1 MSISLLRELRA
12 IDGQFEELEA
22 NLLALKELG
31 SNSAKRLSRIQVAER
46 SAKRASQ
53 LIQLQIDKLTPERRS
68 RH

>member
-31 SNSAKRLSRIQVAER
+31 SNSAERLSRIQVAER

-53 LIQLQIDKLTPERRS
+53 LIQLQIDKLTPERPS